1 MQITRLHWTSSGL
14 LPQPR
19 DNRLRVLPLFLSAG
33 LLLLPVLFQSSPY
46 WQRVL
51 SMVCIYALLALG
63 FDLLANLTGL
73 VSLGG
78 AFFVGVGGYGA
89 ALLNL
94 HLGLPPWLSI
104 GLATILGALFCT
116 VLLLPCLPL
125 KGVYFAIATLMYPL
139 LMARLIEALDWFGGS
154 EGFMGVQ
161 GLASAWGEQYGL
173 LICLIAAL
181 YLLKRLAGSQW
192 GLVLRAIKDDEP
204 SLRASAL
211 NPTRFKALALF
222 LAAAMGSLGGAF
234 LSHLYQWAGVSQF
247 ALDFSIIPIA
257 AVLVGGA
264 GTLIGAVLGCFILV
278 PLSEL
283 LRDFGTLRVVV
294 YALILMTL
302 IIWRS
307 QGLWVYLRRICS
319 RCLGQARP

>member
-1 MQITRLHWTSSGL
+1 MQITRLHWTNSGL

-19 DNRLRVLPLFLSAG
+19 DNRLRVLPFIFGAG

-89 ALLNL
+89 ALLSL
-94 HLGLPPWLSI
+94 HLGLPPWLCI

-154 EGFMGVQ
+154 EGLMGLQ
-161 GLASAWGEQYGL
+161 GLTSAWGEQYGL

-307 QGLWVYLRRICS
+307 QGLWVYLRRLCS